1 MNYELAYST
10 FDDKEREAMYKVIQS
25 DMFTM
30 GKNVKAFEEV
40 FAKFFGKK
48 YAAMVN
54 SGSSANLVGVAALFY
69 KKENPLKA
77 GDEVIVPCISWATT
91 YHPLQQYGLKLKF
104 VDIDLETL
112 NYDID

>member
-30 GKNVKAFEEV
+30 GKNVKAFEDE

-54 SGSSANLVGVAALFY
+54 SGSSANLVGVASLFFQ
-69 KKENPLKA
+69 KRKSFK
-77 GDEVIVPCISWATT
+77 SWR
-91 YHPLQQYGLKLKF
+91 
-104 VDIDLETL
+104 
-112 NYDID
+112 